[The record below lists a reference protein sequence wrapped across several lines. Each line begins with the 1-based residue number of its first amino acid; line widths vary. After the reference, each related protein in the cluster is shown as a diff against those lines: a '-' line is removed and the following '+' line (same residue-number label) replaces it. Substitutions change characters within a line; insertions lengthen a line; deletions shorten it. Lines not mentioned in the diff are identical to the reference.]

1 MKIMIVG
8 TGYVGL
14 VTGTCLADLGN
25 FVTCVDSDLKKLT
38 VLKGCKSPFYES
50 GLEERL
56 KRNSEAG
63 RLSFTS
69 SIRDDFKETDV
80 FFNIVGTPSLESG
93 ELDLS
98 YMYSVVREFFDVYK
112 NTGCNDFKVFV
123 MKSTVPVGTGQ
134 EIVAIRESYGISDDQ
149 VAIVSNPEFLRQ
161 GTAVDD
167 FFHPDRIVIG
177 SSCDKALDI
186 VQKLY
191 DPLSRRDTPIVR
203 TSLQTAELSKYASN
217 TYLATKI
224 SFINEMANLCEL
236 TGADVSDV
244 SKIMGLDARIGRYFL
259 NFGPGYG
266 GSCLP
271 KDTKSLVHLSEI
283 LGYDLKIA
291 SAVEAVN
298 DHQKKRV
305 MSYILDYFNHDLT
318 GKIFAVLGLSFK
330 PNTDDVRES
339 SSLVIIESLLNQ
351 GANVK
356 AFDPEVNF
364 LSEFDDYDGFSIVGD
379 SYEASESADAII
391 LVTEWN
397 MFRELDLKRLKS
409 VMNQPVFFD
418 LRNVYSP
425 KKLEDAGFDAYVVGR
440 KCLKVA
446 IDKG

>member
-1 MKIMIVG
+1 MKIMVVG

-14 VTGTCLADLGN
+14 VTGICLADLGN
-25 FVTCVDSDLKKLT
+25 FVTCVDSDLEKLT
-38 VLKGCKSPFYES
+38 VLKGGKSPFYEP

-56 KRNSEAG
+56 KRNSDAG
-63 RLSFTS
+63 RLTFTS
-69 SIRDDFKETDV
+69 SIRDAFKETDI
-80 FFNIVGTPSLESG
+80 FFNAVGTPPQESG
-93 ELDLS
+93 ESDLS
-98 YMYSVVREFFDVYK
+98 YVYSVVNEFFDVYK
-112 NTGCNDFKVFV
+112 ELGVQDFKVLV
-123 MKSTVPVGTGQ
+123 TKSTVPVGTGQ
-134 EIVAIRESYGISDDQ
+134 EIVAIRDSYGISDDQ
-149 VAIVSNPEFLRQ
+149 VAIVSNPEFLRE
-161 GTAVDD
+161 GTAIYD

-177 SSCDKALDI
+177 SSNEQALDI
-186 VQKLY
+186 IQELY
-191 DPLSRRDTPIVR
+191 SPLYRSETPVVR
-203 TSLQTAELSKYASN
+203 TSLQTSELSKYASN
-217 TYLATKI
+217 AFLATKI

-236 TGADVSDV
+236 TGADVSDI
-244 SKIMGLDARIGRYFL
+244 SKIMGMDGRIGKYFL
-259 NFGPGYG
+259 HPGPGYG
-266 GSCLP
+266 GSCFP
-271 KDTKSLVHLSEI
+271 KDTKALVHLSEK
-283 LGYDLKIA
+283 LGYDLKVVA
-291 SAVEAVN
+291 AVEEVN

-318 GKIFAVLGLSFK
+318 GKTFAVLGLSFK
-330 PNTDDVRES
+330 PNTDDVREA